1 MSMRPF
7 RGMARR
13 PVPNGRPAPSG
24 NTGNPVLWEAPAP
37 WTFVCRRPMKTLKHR
52 LPDLMLWTGFLALL
66 VLLYAI
72 YWT

>member
-1 MSMRPF
+1 
-7 RGMARR
+7 
-13 PVPNGRPAPSG
+13 
-24 NTGNPVLWEAPAP
+24 
-37 WTFVCRRPMKTLKHR
+37 MKTLKHR